1 MFVENMTNDR
11 NSDRSAEER
20 LLYSMFPEMKPSKER
35 IPYTPEQLEK
45 ARRKIGKVL
54 STLTYREREVLKLRY
69 GLGDGYAY
77 TLGEVGKTFNITRER
92 IRQVEAKAIRKLQ
105 SPERRAIL
113 ESLLDEP
120 PSTSQ

>member
-1 MFVENMTNDR
+1 MTNDR